1 MRYQSEIYTYSHHQ
15 QRKKKNQ
22 KERNHYYYYFNLLN
36 PEGTDHVLLTGDIL
50 TSYQQYHGEGM
61 PEAYGINYNEIKD
74 KERLAPDKNVY
85 AISVMSL
92 DSIQWTKNHKPISR
106 AGYSIFIYDFR

>member
-1 MRYQSEIYTYSHHQ
+1 MRYQPEVYTYSRYQ

-50 TSYQQYHGEGM
+50 TSYQQV
-61 PEAYGINYNEIKD
+61 IRIT
-74 KERLAPDKNVY
+74 L
-85 AISVMSL
+85 
-92 DSIQWTKNHKPISR
+92 
-106 AGYSIFIYDFR
+106 YS